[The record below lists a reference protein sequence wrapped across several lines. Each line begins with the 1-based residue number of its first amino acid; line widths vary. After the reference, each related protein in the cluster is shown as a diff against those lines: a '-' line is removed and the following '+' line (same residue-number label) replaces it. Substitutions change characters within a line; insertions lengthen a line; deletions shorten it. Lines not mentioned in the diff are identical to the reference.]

1 MKNFAQFITEAQTN
15 AAKQAAKLGLTGD
28 GHGAWL
34 DPNGRIVGRTIEGEL
49 VFNSGRK
56 PAQETDPTK
65 PGMAA
70 RGAVPET
77 GPPPVPQ
84 EQLPAEEPAEEE
96 EVEKT
101 RGTLTIGF
109 GRFNPPT
116 AGHEKLLSKISD
128 TAEGGEYTIYPS
140 HSVDP
145 QKNPLDTEDKVLFM
159 KKLFPDHSNN
169 IVYDPAIRTIFDA
182 LAHADTQG
190 YSSINIVVGADRQK
204 EFEGI
209 ANKYNGQL
217 YNFDAINVISAGER
231 DPDAEG
237 VEGMSASK
245 LRALAADG
253 DFEAFKKGLPKAAKG
268 VVARELFNTVQKSMG
283 TAAKT
288 EGVEMWQIAPKL
300 APNTLREI
308 YLESGLFDI
317 GSLVEN
323 LNHGLVGRIVR
334 RGANYVIAV
343 TNEGLMFKS
352 WIKDLSEYV
361 SRIPISGVPAQ
372 RRGVGTDSYREYV
385 QALTPLEKVKSFI
398 NNSKKKA

>member
-15 AAKQAAKLGLTGD
+15 AAKQASKLGLTGD
-28 GHGAWL
+28 GHGSWL

-56 PAQETDPTK
+56 PAQETDPTR

-70 RGAVPET
+70 RGVVPDQAPPAVPQAQSE
-77 GPPPVPQ
+77 
-84 EQLPAEEPAEEE
+84 EEPEEQE
-96 EVEKT
+96 PVEKT

-116 AGHEKLLSKISD
+116 AGHEKLLSKIAD
-128 TAEGGEYTIYPS
+128 TAQEGEYTIYPS

-145 QKNPLDTEDKVLFM
+145 QKNPLDTEEKVLFM
-159 KKLFPDHSNN
+159 KKLFPDHTNN
-169 IVYDPAIRTIFDA
+169 IVYDPSVRTIFDA
-182 LAHADTQG
+182 LSQADTQG

-268 VVARELFNTVQKSMG
+268 IVARELFNTVQKSMG
-283 TAAKT
+283 AAAKT

-300 APNTLREI
+300 AGNTLREI
-308 YLESGLFDI
+308 YLNKKLFDI
-317 GSLVEN
+317 GTLVEN
-323 LNHGLVGRIVR
+323 LNHGLIGRIVR

-343 TNEGLMFKS
+343 TNEGMMFKS

-361 SRIPISGVPAQ
+361 TKRPVSGVPASQ
-372 RRGVGTDSYREYV
+372 REVGTESYRAYV
-385 QALTPLEKVKSFI
+385 QQLTPLEKVRSFI

>member
-15 AAKQAAKLGLTGD
+15 AAKQASKLGLTGD

-209 ANKYNGQL
+209 ANKYTGPL
-217 YNFDAINVISAGER
+217 YNFAAINVISAGER